1 VNESRTRAVGETV
14 VEGRLLSVN
23 VGTVRQIELAG
34 QARTTAIW
42 KLPVSGRVAVRGVNL
57 AGDDQADRRA
67 HGGPD
72 KAVYAY
78 AREDYAWWERQ
89 LDRTLDPGM
98 FGENLTTE
106 GIDLTD
112 ALVGE
117 RWRVGSAVL
126 QVTSPRVPCW
136 KLGARMGDPR
146 FPARFAAAGR
156 PGAYL
161 AILEQGALG
170 AGDRIQVIHRPGH
183 GVTVGLVAA
192 SYHRDHRLAA
202 RILAA
207 PELAE
212 AWRHWAEHQ
221 IGAAARPRAV

>member
-1 VNESRTRAVGETV
+1 V

-117 RWRVGSAVL
+117 RWRVGSAVCR
-126 QVTSPRVPCW
+126 SPRPGC
-136 KLGARMGDPR
+136 
-146 FPARFAAAGR
+146 PAGSSA
-156 PGAYL
+156 PGWATHAFLPGSPQPDGL
-161 AILEQGALG
+161 ALTWPSWSRERSAP
-170 AGDRIQVIHRPGH
+170 VIGSR
-183 GVTVGLVAA
+183 
-192 SYHRDHRLAA
+192 
-202 RILAA
+202 
-207 PELAE
+207 
-212 AWRHWAEHQ
+212 
-221 IGAAARPRAV
+221 